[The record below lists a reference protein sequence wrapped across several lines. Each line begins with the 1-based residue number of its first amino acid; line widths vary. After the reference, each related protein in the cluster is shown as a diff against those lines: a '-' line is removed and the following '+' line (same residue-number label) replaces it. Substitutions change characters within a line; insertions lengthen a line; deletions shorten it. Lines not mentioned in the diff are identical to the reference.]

1 MTRAHKE
8 SVPKP
13 ESTPGS
19 STRRKRGTDPRSE
32 RTRAAIRDSAN
43 ELFLSRGV
51 DETTVDEICD
61 RAGVSKG
68 TFYLYF
74 HRKEDLL
81 LEYGLQRLRRVREM
95 VPELIG
101 QGSFRQAI
109 EAIVDEVVRG
119 KGWGREVA
127 GRAIIEMGTSA
138 ERLPIQAPHKLI
150 QPLIEVA
157 QARGEIRKD
166 IPVDALAH
174 FVLRSILGALRDW
187 GLGTDATDRD
197 AALAYALTLVFD
209 ALACRE

>member
-1 MTRAHKE
+1 MTRAQKE
-8 SVPKP
+8 
-13 ESTPGS
+13 PGS
-19 STRRKRGTDPRSE
+19 RTEGTSGTPTRRKRGADPRSE

-43 ELFLSRGV
+43 ELFLSKGV

-101 QGSFRQAI
+101 QGSFRNAI

-209 ALACRE
+209 ALACKD